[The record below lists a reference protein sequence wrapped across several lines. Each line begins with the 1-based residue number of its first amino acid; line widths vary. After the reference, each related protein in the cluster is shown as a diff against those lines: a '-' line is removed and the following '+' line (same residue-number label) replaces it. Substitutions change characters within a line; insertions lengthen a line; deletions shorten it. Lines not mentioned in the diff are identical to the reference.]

1 MKREYYPTD
10 SLSTWLRLNGVT
22 ANGVALRKLD
32 SADDGLDKGTSVVA
46 TEARTSKE
54 SDTEPEILFRVPSE
68 LVLSLE
74 AVHGYAKSDQHL
86 REVLEAVGGFGTVC
100 DYGS

>member
-10 SLSTWLRLNGVT
+10 SLSAWLCLNGVT
-22 ANGVALRKLD
+22 ANGVTFHKLD
-32 SADDGLDKGTSVVA
+32 PAEDGLDKGTTIVA

-54 SDTEPEILFRVPSE
+54 THTEPEILLRVPSE

-100 DYGS
+100 G

>member
-10 SLSTWLRLNGVT
+10 SLSAWLRLNGVT
-22 ANGVALRKLD
+22 ENGVAFQNV
-32 SADDGLDKGTSVVA
+32 SSVDDGLDKGTSIVA
-46 TEARTSKE
+46 TEARTSME

-100 DYGS
+100 D

>member
-10 SLSTWLRLNGVT
+10 SLPAWLRLNGVA
-22 ANGVALRKLD
+22 ANGVAFQKLG
-32 SADDGLDKGTSVVA
+32 SAVNGADKGTAIVA

-54 SDTEPEILFRVPSE
+54 SDTEPEILLQVPSE

-74 AVHGYAKSDQHL
+74 TVHGYAKSDQHL
-86 REVLEAVGGFGTVC
+86 REVLEAVGGFGMVC
-100 DYGS
+100 A